1 MYSLLFIFPIVLYFI
16 TKRKPDVI
24 KSKKLFI
31 IVMTLV
37 LSTVSGLRGLGTG
50 IDTYNYY
57 MNFETIQNTSWFMLI
72 SNITDYLQGANV
84 TDPGF
89 FVFVKIIQIFFSSFY
104 IFNFFVALL
113 VTSAI
118 GVLIFNGVEKISGYV
133 LSYSYYISL
142 LYWNIPNNLTRQ
154 SIAIALMIFS
164 IFLILRKRKILA
176 VLLMLFAI
184 LCHRSAFLGVIPI
197 LLLYVKNTKWA
208 FLSIILLT
216 PLLFLLGQEF
226 VNILVL
232 LSDSERYLHYMDSE
246 TTARPLAYMLEMF
259 LFYLMGIGKWKKKYV
274 MNDIQRVSYTSF
286 ALSVA
291 FVSMLWVDSDL
302 LRIGMY
308 FSIFGVVYI
317 PYCVYHF
324 KKHLWVVYIIVMTLF
339 VGRSILRPENYQFYW
354 EQYELSDRYRY
365 YE

>member
-1 MYSLLFIFPIVLYFI
+1 MYSLLFILPIVLYFI
-16 TKRKPDVI
+16 TKRKPDVK

-31 IVMTLV
+31 LVMTLV

-50 IDTYNYY
+50 IDTYDYY
-57 MNFETIQNTSWFMLI
+57 MNFEKIQDTSWSMLI
-72 SNITDYLQGANV
+72 NYIYDYLNGANV
-84 TDPGF
+84 TDPGY

-104 IFNFFVALL
+104 VFNFFVALL
-113 VTSAI
+113 ITSAI
-118 GVLIFNGVEKISGYV
+118 GLLIFYGVEKISSYV

-154 SIAIALMIFS
+154 SIAIALIIFS
-164 IFLILRKRKILA
+164 IFLIIRKRKISA
-176 VLLMLFAI
+176 VFLMLFAI
-184 LCHRSAFLGVIPI
+184 LCHRSAFLGIIPI
-197 LLLYVKNTKWA
+197 LLVYVKNTKWI
-208 FLSIILLT
+208 FLSILVLT

-226 VNILVL
+226 VNLLVL
-232 LSDSERYLHYMDSE
+232 ISDSERYLHYMDSE
-246 TTARPLAYMLEMF
+246 TSARPLAYMLEMF
-259 LFYLMGIGKWKKKYV
+259 LFYLMGIGKWKKKFV

-308 FSIFGVVYI
+308 FSIFGVVFI
-317 PYCVYHF
+317 PYCVEHF
-324 KKHLWVVYIIVMTLF
+324 KKHSWVIYLIVMTLF
-339 VGRSILRPENYQFYW
+339 VGRSVLRPENYQFFW
-354 EQYELSDRYRY
+354 EKYELSDRYKY